1 MKIIHYAAG
10 ILAAFCIIFTLLVTS
25 VEAVVYWNPG
35 YFEREYAKYQVL
47 DSLPDMTMDE
57 LLRVTDEM
65 MDYLKGQREDLHISA
80 LMDGRQQEF
89 FNEREIAHME
99 DVQGLFL
106 KAMALRRAC
115 ILGAALLIALLFVL
129 KAPVSRVLPKALCL
143 GTGLFLALS
152 ALLAAVIST
161 DFTKY
166 FVIFHHIFFNNDL
179 WILDPRTDNLINIV
193 PEGFFMDTAARI
205 AGLFAGSVL
214 ALFIICLWAILRN
227 RRKDRASHGRA

>member
-1 MKIIHYAAG
+1 MKIIHYTAG
-10 ILAAFCIIFTLLVTS
+10 ILAAFCILFTLLVTS
-25 VEAVVYWNPG
+25 VEAVIYWNPG

-47 DSLPDMTMDE
+47 DHLPDMTMEE

-65 MDYLKGQREDLHISA
+65 MDYLKGEREDLHVMA

-99 DVQGLFL
+99 DVQTLFL
-106 KAMALRRAC
+106 RAMSLRRAC
-115 ILGAALLIALLFVL
+115 ILGAALLIALLFIL
-129 KAPVSRVLPKALCL
+129 KARVSRVLPRALCL
-143 GTGLFLALS
+143 GTGLFFALS
-152 ALLAAVIST
+152 ALLAAIIST

-166 FVIFHHIFFNNDL
+166 FVIFHHIFFSNDL

-205 AGLFAGSVL
+205 GGLFAGSVL
-214 ALFIICLWAILRN
+214 LLFILCLAAVLRSGK
-227 RRKDRASHGRA
+227 KDREASARP